1 MILQKTLQIC
11 ILWARLRITPI
22 NSEGVSYSDSADK
35 TAIRLPD
42 ELVTNGR
49 FDGRKSSVGMAKNR
63 KMRVKSLKE
72 RGSLILSR

>member
-11 ILWARLRITPI
+11 ILWARLRKTPI
-22 NSEGVSYSDSADK
+22 NSEGVSYSDYADK

-49 FDGRKSSVGMAKNR
+49 
-63 KMRVKSLKE
+63 
-72 RGSLILSR
+72 I

>member
-11 ILWARLRITPI
+11 ILWARLRKTPI

-49 FDGRKSSVGMAKNR
+49 
-63 KMRVKSLKE
+63 
-72 RGSLILSR
+72 I